1 MMDHERT
8 EKELQEVFQEIQQ
21 SYRAFIDDAFAL
33 QEQTLKFA
41 RSLLES
47 SAETQTRNARATLDA
62 LAKQS
67 RRQQEALENLARGSA
82 NAYLEVLRAPFSHH
96 HKVEEAM
103 ATLKE
108 TSPEGS
114 SPGSQASAG
123 D

>member
-1 MMDHERT
+1 MMDRERT
-8 EKELQEVFQEIQQ
+8 EMELQEVFQEVQQ
-21 SYRAFIDDAFAL
+21 SYRASIDDVFAL
-33 QEQTLKFA
+33 QKQTLEFA

-47 SAETQTRNARATLDA
+47 SAEAQTRNARATLDA
-62 LAKQS
+62 LAEQS
-67 RRQQEALENLARGSA
+67 RRQQETLENLARGSA

-103 ATLKE
+103 ATLEE

-114 SPGSQASAG
+114 SPGSQASVE